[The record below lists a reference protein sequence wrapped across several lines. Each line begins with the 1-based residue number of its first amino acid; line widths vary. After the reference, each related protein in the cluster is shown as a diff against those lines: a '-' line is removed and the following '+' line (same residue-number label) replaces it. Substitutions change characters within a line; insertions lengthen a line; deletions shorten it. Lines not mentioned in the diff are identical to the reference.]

1 MLAGAPPATFLAN
14 IGADVLR
21 WAVVDTESDPNASLE
36 EGPDESRPLIKPL
49 DDLFGETGLT
59 VPGALAEHLRVGDGT
74 EPFALPLNIHR
85 TNVLYYNVA
94 RRAAFEE
101 STGKN
106 LLLLETLCPA
116 DADDPS
122 APALGFLPMLK

>member
-1 MLAGAPPATFLAN
+1 M
-14 IGADVLR
+14 
-21 WAVVDTESDPNASLE
+21 
-36 EGPDESRPLIKPL
+36 
-49 DDLFGETGLT
+49 
-59 VPGALAEHLRVGDGT
+59 LAEHLRVGDGT
-74 EPFALPLNIHR
+74 DPFALPLNIHR

-122 APALGFLPMLK
+122 APALEASFAAAFGGQPWPLVPLVFEKANLYAQVSCGSDGRIAGFYVKPLQLPAR